1 MLADFTRCLAL
12 LVDRDLPYQR
22 LRDTLMDA
30 AGEWLRELILFDVY
44 EGDRLPPGTKSFAL
58 GLILQATS
66 QTLTDQ
72 EVETT
77 LSRILERLGLELG
90 AKLRD

>member
-1 MLADFTRCLAL
+1 M
-12 LVDRDLPYQR
+12 
-22 LRDTLMDA
+22 
-30 AGEWLRELILFDVY
+30 
-44 EGDRLPPGTKSFAL
+44 

-72 EVETT
+72 EVEATIG
-77 LSRILERLGLELG
+77 RVLERLSVELG

>member
-1 MLADFTRCLAL
+1 VATAAS
-12 LVDRDLPYQR
+12 DL
-22 LRDTLMDA
+22 LRD
-30 AGEWLRELILFDVY
+30 LILFDVY
-44 EGDRLPPGTKSFAL
+44 EGERIPQGTKSFAL

-77 LSRILERLGLELG
+77 LGRVLERLSVELG

>member
-1 MLADFTRCLAL
+1 MCI
-12 LVDRDLPYQR
+12 RDSFQR
-22 LRDTLMDA
+22 VRDCVAAAASDLLRD
-30 AGEWLRELILFDVY
+30 LILFDVY
-44 EGDRLPPGTKSFAL
+44 EGERIPQSTKSFAL

-72 EVETT
+72 EVEATIG
-77 LSRILERLGLELG
+77 RVLERLSVELG